1 MFLPGESQGRGAWW
15 AAVYGVAQSW
25 IRLKRLSSSSRPAC
39 GCEDLE
45 ASSSPISRSIW
56 GDPVR
61 PEVAQPSAGPVA
73 GLLNP
78 RLVSRIFAVDIYLAR
93 ALPSHIA
100 KSLAQT
106 KRQHARL
113 RKAFR
118 SKRSFAEDPTPLCP
132 GDALPVA
139 IEPELFTSHFFKGPE
154 LPLE

>member
-1 MFLPGESQGRGAWW
+1 MTKTRTQ
-15 AAVYGVAQSW
+15 QSTE
-25 IRLKRLSSSSRPAC
+25 I
-39 GCEDLE
+39 
-45 ASSSPISRSIW
+45 
-56 GDPVR
+56 
-61 PEVAQPSAGPVA
+61 
-73 GLLNP
+73 
-78 RLVSRIFAVDIYLAR
+78 DIYLAR

-132 GDALPVA
+132 GYALPVA